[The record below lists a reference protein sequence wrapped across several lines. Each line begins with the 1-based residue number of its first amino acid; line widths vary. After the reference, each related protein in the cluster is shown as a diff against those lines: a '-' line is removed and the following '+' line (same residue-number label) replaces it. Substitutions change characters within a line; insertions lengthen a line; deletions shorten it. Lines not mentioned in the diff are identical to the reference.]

1 MSSKNV
7 SLRED
12 VYRELR
18 SIKGEDESFSDVIE
32 RLMAAERGEHPLQAI
47 SGILDEEEAADL
59 RAHVREFRENV
70 DQEMSSHDA

>member
-18 SIKGEDESFSDVIE
+18 SIKGDDESFSDVIE

-47 SGILDEEEAADL
+47 SGMLDEEEADDL
-59 RAHVREFRENV
+59 REHVREFREDV
-70 DQEMSSHDA
+70 DREMRSHDA